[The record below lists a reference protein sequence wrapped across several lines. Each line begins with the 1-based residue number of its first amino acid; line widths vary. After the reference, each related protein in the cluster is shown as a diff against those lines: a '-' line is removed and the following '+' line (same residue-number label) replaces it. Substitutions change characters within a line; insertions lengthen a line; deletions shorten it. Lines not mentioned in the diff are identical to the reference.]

1 VICTRPGVSPTLL
14 PTVPIRRSA
23 RLDLL
28 AVITFG
34 DISLEAAARMYP
46 LNYCTACSGADHDEQ
61 HPDLNY
67 LA

>member
-14 PTVPIRRSA
+14 PTVPIRQG
-23 RLDLL
+23 DLL

-34 DISLEAAARMYP
+34 DISLEAATRMYP

>member
-1 VICTRPGVSPTLL
+1 MGYMRIMQVTCTRRFACTY
-14 PTVPIRRSA
+14 SA
-23 RLDLL
+23 RLDLP

-34 DISLEAAARMYP
+34 DISLEAATRMYP